1 MDHLRHNPTSWDVD
15 TSFCG
20 PSSYYSLDL
29 FNTWNLSGEEQN
41 KHDEYWMRFEEHVK
55 PHSNHILNRYY
66 LWNLKQNGRPLDNF
80 LTAAKLLIQNRG
92 YLSKLHDELLPD
104 ALDIV
109 WKKFIAEGND
119 LTLKKPREIACTDKA
134 TRLQLQALHRAKDNT
149 KTKQRGQRDNKAL

>member
-92 YLSKLHDELLPD
+92 YLSKLHDE
-104 ALDIV
+104 
-109 WKKFIAEGND
+109 
-119 LTLKKPREIACTDKA
+119 
-134 TRLQLQALHRAKDNT
+134 
-149 KTKQRGQRDNKAL
+149 